1 MAVVAHTEEDVKLLA
16 RLMRAEAEGDG
27 RLGMLMV
34 GNVGINRVIADCLDF
49 RGLRSIR
56 QMVFQSP
63 GGFEAVQ
70 KGYFY
75 QRAREVDIGLARQVI
90 RGWRYHPAT
99 NSLWFLDHLKA
110 NRARHNGLTNGT
122 PAATNRTA
130 FLHRANPTAH
140 VFINIFI
147 EEVFLCLTIQK
158 TTSIRLTRSNNRFI
172 MRRSIKNG
180 NNRMHPI
187 LTVTRTHSRIILQR
201 IRIIIHKRPLQR

>member
-49 RGLRSIR
+49 RGIRSIR

-75 QRAREVDIGLARQVI
+75 QRARDSDIGLARQVI

-99 NSLWFLDHLKA
+99 NALWFFKPPEGEPCPPQWFNQRNVGRYKSHCFFA
-110 NRARHNGLTNGT
+110 
-122 PAATNRTA
+122 
-130 FLHRANPTAH
+130 PTQSDCPR
-140 VFINIFI
+140 VY
-147 EEVFLCLTIQK
+147 
-158 TTSIRLTRSNNRFI
+158 
-172 MRRSIKNG
+172 
-180 NNRMHPI
+180 
-187 LTVTRTHSRIILQR
+187 
-201 IRIIIHKRPLQR
+201 